1 MLDIK
6 PLYCINLK
14 LKVVQPNEV
23 EHHYHGCEQCSYIIA
38 QNYTIGAFNKQREVT
53 EKKKSKTRTHLDWER
68 ICTHTSLTSSSS
80 FLIEIK
86 AGPVG
91 REIQVS
97 FQLSLVHRCW

>member
-53 EKKKSKTRTHLDWER
+53 EKKNIKNKNSSGLGEDMHSYKSNL
-68 ICTHTSLTSSSS
+68 
-80 FLIEIK
+80 
-86 AGPVG
+86 
-91 REIQVS
+91 
-97 FQLSLVHRCW
+97 

>member
-23 EHHYHGCEQCSYIIA
+23 EHHYHSCEQCSYIIA

-53 EKKKSKTRTHLDWER
+53 EKKIKNKNSSGLGEDMHSYKSNL
-68 ICTHTSLTSSSS
+68 
-80 FLIEIK
+80 
-86 AGPVG
+86 
-91 REIQVS
+91 
-97 FQLSLVHRCW
+97 